1 MGHFLQISQKRST
14 VFQKL
19 KVAKLN
25 TYRFI
30 DPALKLIHN
39 YLSKRFFKVNY
50 SYNTWSEILF
60 GVTQDLTLGPISFKI
75 FLSNLF
81 LIMNDV
87 NFICNADDIYDF
99 VESKNNIVLSLQ
111 ESTKLIFQ
119 LFSDNQVKKNTDKC
133 HLIMSTDEQRQIL
146 VEDSSIKRNS
156 CKKLLGV
163 KIDSKPNFDG
173 HVKIICSRLETRKE
187 H

>member
-1 MGHFLQISQKRST
+1 MNQFLLNFNMALAHGIVSQLYKRNFSVELIKGKFLQIKGHFLQISQKRST
-14 VFQKL
+14 VFHKL
-19 KVAKLN
+19 KIAKLD
-25 TYRFI
+25 TYGFI

-50 SYNTWSEILF
+50 SYNTWSKISF

-87 NFICNADDIYDF
+87 NFVCNADDIYDF
-99 VESKNNIVLSLQ
+99 VQSKNNIILSLQ

-119 LFSDNQVKKNTDKC
+119 LFSDNQVKKTPINV
-133 HLIMSTDEQRQIL
+133 I
-146 VEDSSIKRNS
+146 
-156 CKKLLGV
+156 
-163 KIDSKPNFDG
+163 
-173 HVKIICSRLETRKE
+173 
-187 H
+187 

>member
-14 VFQKL
+14 VFHKL
-19 KVAKLN
+19 KIAKLN
-25 TYRFI
+25 TYGFI

-39 YLSKRFFKVNY
+39 YISKRFFKVNY
-50 SYNTWSEILF
+50 LYNTWSKILF

-87 NFICNADDIYDF
+87 NFVCNADDIYDF
-99 VESKNNIVLSLQ
+99 FQSKNNIILSLQ

-119 LFSDNQVKKNTDKC
+119 LFSDNQVKKNADKC
-133 HLIMSTDEQRQIL
+133 HLIMSTDEQQQIL
-146 VEDSSIKRNS
+146 VEDSSIKINS

-173 HVKIICSRLETRKE
+173 HVKTI
-187 H
+187 